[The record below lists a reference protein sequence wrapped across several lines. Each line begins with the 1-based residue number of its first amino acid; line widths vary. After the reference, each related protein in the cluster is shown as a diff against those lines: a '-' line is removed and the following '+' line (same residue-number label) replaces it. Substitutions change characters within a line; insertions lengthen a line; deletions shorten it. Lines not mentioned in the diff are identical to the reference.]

1 MDMIKTVIDLL
12 NLDNFYGISEDI
24 DIAKGKYKY
33 PQTISEAKLLLK
45 RMPGLE
51 QARSFCQV

>member
-12 NLDNFYGISEDI
+12 NLEDFYGMSEDI

-33 PQTISEAKLLLK
+33 PQTIKEAKSLLK
-45 RMPGLE
+45 RIWKSK
-51 QARSFCQV
+51 R